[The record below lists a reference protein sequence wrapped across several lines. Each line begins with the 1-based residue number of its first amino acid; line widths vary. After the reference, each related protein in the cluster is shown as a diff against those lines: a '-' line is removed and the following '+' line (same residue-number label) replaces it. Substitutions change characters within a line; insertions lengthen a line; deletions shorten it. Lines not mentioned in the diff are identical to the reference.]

1 MHKEVFQI
9 NNSKKKLGK
18 NYVIVK
24 KLEKKTHISND
35 REIINSIIA
44 HPLNLI

>member
-1 MHKEVFQI
+1 M
-9 NNSKKKLGK
+9 GK

-24 KLEKKTHISND
+24 KLGKKTHKSND
-35 REIINSIIA
+35 REMINSIIA